1 MREYADMV
9 QQREPEVED
18 IIGFIDGVSFSSEF
32 TDERIEQNTFYC
44 GYDCNITVNNVFAV
58 GPDDKVFLLPLIFRG
73 VRRMVP

>member
-18 IIGFIDGVSFSSEF
+18 IIGFMDGVSFSSEC

-44 GYDCNITVNNVFAV
+44 GYDCNITVNNVFAF
-58 GPDDKVFLLPLIFRG
+58 GPDDKVFLLPLIFLG
-73 VRRMVP
+73 VRRMVR